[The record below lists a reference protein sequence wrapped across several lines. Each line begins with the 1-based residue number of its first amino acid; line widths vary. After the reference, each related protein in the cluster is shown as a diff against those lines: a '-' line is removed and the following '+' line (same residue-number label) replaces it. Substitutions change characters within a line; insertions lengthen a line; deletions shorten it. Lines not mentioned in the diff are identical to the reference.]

1 MDAEGDTETEGAAE
15 GVDSVDTVA
24 SEAGGLAASIDI
36 VVASFTLTE
45 ESPFARG

>member
-15 GVDSVDTVA
+15 GVDSVDT
-24 SEAGGLAASIDI
+24 EAGGLAASIDI